1 MKSLGLYIHVP
12 FCERKCRYCDFI
24 SFAGRESD
32 VKPYVNALLVEMRT
46 WKEWVREYKIDTIF
60 IGGGTPTFLHE
71 GEIEQILLECFRLFH
86 MTEQV
91 EISLESNPG
100 TLSPRKLEVYK
111 RAGVNR
117 LSLGLQAVQPW
128 HLSRLGR
135 IHSFE
140 DFVGSYHLAQEKGF
154 NNINIDLMFGIPD
167 QTLEEWTETL
177 DRVTKL
183 EPTHLS
189 CYGLIIEE
197 GTPLHEEYQDGK
209 LRLPREEDE
218 REMYW
223 KAVEALTK
231 QGFEHY
237 EISNFAR
244 SGYQCRHNLNYWEN
258 GEYIGLGC
266 GAHSFFNAERTS
278 NEADLISYITKIGE
292 RGNAV
297 VTRQKIAKTDEMFET
312 VMLGL
317 RLTKG
322 LDLEAFQ
329 RRFHI
334 SFLEYYREEVKKL
347 QRMNLIKRKD
357 QYISLTSRGMDVQ
370 NQVLVSFL
378 KEE

>member
-1 MKSLGLYIHVP
+1 MKSLGLYIHIP

-24 SFAGRESD
+24 SFAGRERD
-32 VKPYVNALLVEMRT
+32 IGPYVNALLMEMRT
-46 WKEWVREYKIDTIF
+46 WKERLRGYQIDTIF

-71 GEIEQILLECFRLFH
+71 RDIEQILLECFRLFH
-86 MTEQV
+86 IAEQA
-91 EISLESNPG
+91 EISLEANPG
-100 TLSPRKLEVYK
+100 TLSLRKLEVYK

-117 LSLGLQAVQPW
+117 LSLGLQAVESW
-128 HLSRLGR
+128 HLARLGR

-140 DFVGSYHLAQEKGF
+140 DFLVSYRLAHEKGF
-154 NNINIDLMFGIPD
+154 DNINIDLMFGLPD

-177 DRVTKL
+177 DRVTEL
-183 EPTHLS
+183 EPAHLS

-197 GTPLHEEYQDGK
+197 GTPFYEEYRNGK
-209 LRLPREEDE
+209 LRLPREDDE

-223 KAVEALTK
+223 KAVEELTK

-266 GAHSFFNAERTS
+266 AAHSFFHAERIA
-278 NEADLISYITKIGE
+278 NETDLCSYINKIRE

-297 VTRQKIAKTDEMFET
+297 VTRQKIDRTDEMFET

-334 SFLEYYREEVKKL
+334 SFLEYYREELEKL
-347 QRMNLIKRKD
+347 QRMNLIQIKD
-357 QYISLTSRGMDVQ
+357 RYISLTSMGMDVQ

-378 KEE
+378 KED